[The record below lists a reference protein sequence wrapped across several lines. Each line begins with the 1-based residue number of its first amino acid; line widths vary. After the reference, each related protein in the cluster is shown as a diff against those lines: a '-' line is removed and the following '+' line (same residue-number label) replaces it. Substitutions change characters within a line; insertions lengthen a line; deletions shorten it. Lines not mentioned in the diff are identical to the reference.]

1 LIQGDVPLAD
11 IRLRGHATDGDVRP
25 AADNSR
31 RLVAVERYVV
41 AQLCRTG
48 HGYRAAAMALLNEHS
63 TACPNTP
70 ANLAR

>member
-1 LIQGDVPLAD
+1 
-11 IRLRGHATDGDVRP
+11 
-25 AADNSR
+25 
-31 RLVAVERYVV
+31 VERYVV